1 MSEIVSENHAAN
13 DTPKEQNTLFPVFF
27 KLEKV
32 ITLVVGGGYVAS
44 EKLTAIYNNSPKA
57 NIRLVATEINS
68 DVRAFIEKYNIP
80 CHERPFE
87 ASDLEEIDLAI
98 IAINDREISTQIH
111 TACTAKGVLTNV
123 ADKPE
128 LCDFYL
134 SSVVQKG
141 NLKMAISTNGK
152 SPTIAKRVKEV
163 LNETFPEEMDKV
175 LDNMENIRKKLRGDF
190 SDKVRQLN
198 DITSVLASDTE
209 KQEAEKKPINYLLYF
224 AAAIGFMILG
234 YLLIPIILDI

>member
-1 MSEIVSENHAAN
+1 MSGFVSENQSDSN
-13 DTPKEQNTLFPVFF
+13 ISKEQNTLFPVFF

-32 ITLVVGGGYVAS
+32 STLLVGGGYVAA
-44 EKLTAIYNNSPKA
+44 EKLTAVYNNSPQA
-57 NIRLVATEINS
+57 NIRIVASEINP
-68 DVRAFIEKYNIP
+68 DVRAFIDKYKIP
-80 CHERPFE
+80 YHERAFE
-87 ASDLEEIDLAI
+87 ASDLEGIDLAI
-98 IAINDREISTQIH
+98 IAINDREISSQIH
-111 TACTAKGVLTNV
+111 AVCNVKRVLTNV

-163 LNETFPEEMDKV
+163 LNEAFPEEMDKV
-175 LDNMENIRKKLRGDF
+175 LDNMESIRKKLRGDF

-198 DITSVLASDTE
+198 DITSVLASNTE
-209 KQEAEKKPINYLLYF
+209 KPQIEKKPVNYLLYF
-224 AAAIGFMILG
+224 MAAVGFMILG

>member
-1 MSEIVSENHAAN
+1 MSEIVSENQSGSN
-13 DTPKEQNTLFPVFF
+13 PSKEQNTLFPVFF

-32 ITLVVGGGYVAS
+32 STLLVGGGYVAA
-44 EKLTAIYNNSPKA
+44 EKLTTIYNNSPQA
-57 NIRLVATEINS
+57 DIRIVAPEINP
-68 DVRAFIEKYNIP
+68 DVRAFIEKYKIP
-80 CHERPFE
+80 YHERIFE
-87 ASDLEEIDLAI
+87 VSDLEGVDLAI
-98 IAINDREISTQIH
+98 IAINDRDISTQIH
-111 TACTAKGVLTNV
+111 GACNAKRVLTNV

-163 LNETFPEEMDKV
+163 LNDTFPEEMDKV
-175 LDNMENIRKKLRGDF
+175 LDNMENIRKNLRGDF
-190 SDKVRQLN
+190 SEKVRQLN
-198 DITSVLASDTE
+198 DITSVLAANTE
-209 KQEAEKKPINYLLYF
+209 KPKIDKKPVNYLLYF
-224 AAAIGFMILG
+224 IAAIGFMILG